1 MDHPRIR
8 GERGRCGAYGPID
21 LGPPPRTRGTHGVA
35 SATATISRDH
45 PRVRGERDVA
55 HTSLGAVRGTTP
67 AYAGNA
73 PLVTLKASGRWDH
86 PRVRGERNSPKA
98 IPPEGM
104 GPPPR
109 TRGTRLSMPS
119 FAGRYGTTPRTRGT
133 RPGYGHRR
141 RSGGTTPAYAGNAT
155 RTSAQPGD
163 DGDHPRVRGNPFG
176 WTRGRPPYGDHP
188 RVRGERNRSIADEAQ
203 RKGPPPRT
211 RGTLGIDEG
220 AQHLFGGPPPRTPGT
235 PPRRV
240 RQRAGGGTTPAY
252 AGNAP
257 SCAACPVS
265 STDHP
270 RVRGDCSCSRWLS
283 AGIMGPPPRT
293 RGTHARDLPSLWR
306 LGTTPAY
313 AGNASGR

>member
-86 PRVRGERNSPKA
+86 PRVRGERGCRCHRLPDDT
-98 IPPEGM
+98 
-104 GPPPR
+104 GPPR
-109 TRGTRLSMPS
+109 VRGERGIQIHLGQLVRGPP
-119 FAGRYGTTPRTRGT
+119 PRTRGT

-163 DGDHPRVRGNPFG
+163 DGDHPRVRGKRRPTRKG
-176 WTRGRPPYGDHP
+176 HYPLSGPPPRTRGTHRGRVRQRAGGGTTPAYAGNAPSCAACPVSSRDHP
-188 RVRGERNRSIADEAQ
+188 RVRGERPAAGYVNVLEA
-203 RKGPPPRT
+203 GPPPRT
-211 RGTLGIDEG
+211 RGTHRG
-220 AQHLFGGPPPRTPGT
+220 
-235 PPRRV
+235 RV

-270 RVRGDCSCSRWLS
+270 RVRGECSCSRWRL
-283 AGIMGPPPRT
+283 AVARGPPPRT
-293 RGTHARDLPSLWR
+293 RGTP
-306 LGTTPAY
+306 
-313 AGNASGR
+313 

>member
-1 MDHPRIR
+1 MPRTSGPSPRTRGTPQVPAGGAGDHDGPPPHTRGTRPLRCLRADRLGTTPAYAGNARSAIGAAPTTRDHPRVR
-8 GERGRCGAYGPID
+8 GERDGFASEGGEH

-133 RPGYGHRR
+133 RHPDPSRPA
-141 RSGGTTPAYAGNAT
+141 RSGTTPAYAGNAT
-155 RTSAQPGD
+155 RIRSSSAI
-163 DGDHPRVRGNPFG
+163 
-176 WTRGRPPYGDHP
+176 GRDHP
-188 RVRGERNRSIADEAQ
+188 RVRGERYSYISAARRRWGPPPRTREPFRLDPGPTTV
-203 RKGPPPRT
+203 RGPPPRT
-211 RGTLGIDEG
+211 RGTQP
-220 AQHLFGGPPPRTPGT
+220 QHRRRGPT
-235 PPRRV
+235 
-240 RQRAGGGTTPAY
+240 QGTTPAY
-252 AGNAP
+252 AGNAR
-257 SCAACPVS
+257 
-265 STDHP
+265 H
-270 RVRGDCSCSRWLS
+270 R
-283 AGIMGPPPRT
+283 
-293 RGTHARDLPSLWR
+293 
-306 LGTTPAY
+306 
-313 AGNASGR
+313 